1 VLLELSPDQEL
12 FRETTARYLREQV
25 PPAELRRLRDDP
37 AGFDAEY
44 WRRGADLGWT
54 SLLVGEAHGG
64 GSISGDGLVDLT
76 LVAHEIGRHAA
87 PGPLGPTNV
96 VAAALSRASDGS
108 GSGSD
113 TFTPVLAELMAG
125 TATAAWCY
133 AEPRPHDRLGAVTLD
148 VRVDEGA
155 GEVVVHGVKRP
166 VESAARAAHLLV
178 TGRTGAGLTQVLVPA
193 GTPGVSIAP
202 MQSVDLTRRFD
213 VVTFDQVRVAAD
225 RVVGEIG
232 AADDTVD
239 VDADAA
245 GDVDRQ
251 LQLAVVIA
259 NAEAVGAMQ
268 AAFEMTVEWA
278 FDRHSF
284 GRTLASYQA
293 LKHRFA
299 DMKAWLEASHAV
311 GDAAAAAVGAGA
323 PEAAELVS
331 AAKAFIGDHGSE
343 LLHDCVQI
351 HGGIGVTFEHD
362 LHLFLRR
369 QTVDRALHG
378 TPAEHRRR
386 LADIVERR
394 ADAA

>member
-1 VLLELSPDQEL
+1 MLLELSPDQEL
-12 FRETTARYLREQV
+12 FRETTARYLRERV

-96 VAAALSRASDGS
+96 VAAALSHAS
-108 GSGSD
+108 GSRGSD
-113 TFTPVLAELMAG
+113 TFAPVLAELMAG

-133 AEPRPHDRLGAVTLD
+133 AEPRPNDRLGAVTLE

-155 GEVVVHGVKRP
+155 GEVVVNGVKRP

-202 MQSVDLTRRFD
+202 MQTVDLTRRFD
-213 VVTFDQVRVAAD
+213 VVTFDQVRIPAD

-232 AADDTVD
+232 AADAS
-239 VDADAA
+239 ADAA
-245 GDVDRQ
+245 SAVDRQ

-259 NAEAVGAMQ
+259 NAEGVGAMQ

-284 GRTLASYQA
+284 GRPLASYQA

-311 GDAAAAAVGAGA
+311 ADAAAAAVGAGA

-369 QTVDRALHG
+369 HTVDRALHG